1 MEPGAK
7 AHWSVLGISS
17 LGNTGSYASLTTD
30 SVQSPE
36 LTKMGIGLVTPNSIL
51 KDPPL
56 LSMSGT

>member
-30 SVQSPE
+30 SVQSPD
-36 LTKMGIGLVTPNSIL
+36 LAKMGMGLATPNSIL

-56 LSMSGT
+56 LPMSGT